1 LPFDVDLS
9 VHPKAKSRVASDI
22 LKRLKEDV
30 ANYTH
35 EQNNAKE
42 TRLAGGFSSLE
53 ECARLVDEN
62 SGGASGG
69 GGGGGGGASGGGGGG
84 ASTLA
89 ALRFLTGLQTT
100 LRQASF
106 RDQTFMQRATRSL
119 MRLANHVDPNPPGRR
134 YV

>member
-62 SGGASGG
+62 SGGGGAS
-69 GGGGGGGASGGGGGG
+69 GGASGGGASGGG

-89 ALRFLTGLQTT
+89 ALRFLTGLKST

>member
-1 LPFDVDLS
+1 MDLS

-62 SGGASGG
+62 SGGA
-69 GGGGGGGASGGGGGG
+69 GGGGASGGGGGG
-84 ASTLA
+84 GASTLG